1 MIEIEKLVPK
11 FELRAYFP
19 DKDTI
24 ETIQVPIPGKWNII
38 TFHPGA
44 FTFVCATDIEVLG
57 SLQKDFENNGGV
69 LLAVTTDTIYSLKM
83 WHKTSPRVGKTNVP
97 LVEDNKR
104 ELTVA
109 LDLLNTSTGMARRG
123 VVITD
128 PEGRLQY
135 FSVFNDAL
143 GKDAKHIYRS
153 FLGLKAIHDAP
164 KEEGHMTAVPA
175 GWEPGQELLKIDLNK
190 DIGKL

>member
-1 MIEIEKLVPK
+1 MIEIGKLVPK
-11 FELRAYFP
+11 FNLRAYFP

-24 ETIQVPIPGKWNII
+24 ETIQVPVPGKWNII

-57 SLQKDFENNGGV
+57 AMQEDFEKNNAV

-83 WHKTSPRVGKTNVP
+83 WHKTSPRVSKTKVP
-97 LVEDNKR
+97 LVEDNSR
-104 ELTVA
+104 QLTTA
-109 LDLLNTSTGMARRG
+109 LDLLNTSAFVARRG

-128 PEGRLQY
+128 PEGNLQY

-143 GKDAKHIYRS
+143 GKDAKHIYKS
-153 FLGLKAIHDAP
+153 FLGLKAIHDSP
-164 KEEGHMTAVPA
+164 KQEGHMTAVPA
-175 GWEPGQELLKIDLNK
+175 GWEPGQELLNIDLNK